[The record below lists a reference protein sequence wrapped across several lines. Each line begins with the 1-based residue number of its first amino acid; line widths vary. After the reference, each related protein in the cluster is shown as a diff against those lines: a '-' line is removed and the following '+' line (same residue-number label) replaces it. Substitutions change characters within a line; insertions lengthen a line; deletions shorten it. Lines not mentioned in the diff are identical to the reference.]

1 MTWKSWLLAA
11 LALFT
16 ALLLQRSA
24 LPLLDLPGAAPLP
37 MVVIVVA
44 FALVKGPFD
53 GAVLGFCAGLFAD
66 LAPPS
71 THGVGREAFVYCI
84 IGYCCGKVAGDIDR
98 SALAPVAVVAVATAA
113 TIVGNAVVGALL
125 GGGHLSLRS
134 LATQLPAVVLY
145 DALLA
150 PFIVPAIAVLVRRLD
165 PEPRR

>member
-11 LALFT
+11 LAVFT

-24 LPLLDLPGAAPLP
+24 LPPIGLPGGAPIP
-37 MVVIVVA
+37 MLVVVVA

-53 GAVLGFCAGLFAD
+53 GSVLGFCAGLFAD

-71 THGVGREAFVYCI
+71 THGVGREAFVYCV
-84 IGYCCGKVAGDIDR
+84 IGYACGKVAGEIDR

-113 TIVGNAVVGALL
+113 AILGNAVLAELSGGA
-125 GGGHLSLRS
+125 HLSLRS
-134 LATQLPAVVLY
+134 LVTQLPAVVLY